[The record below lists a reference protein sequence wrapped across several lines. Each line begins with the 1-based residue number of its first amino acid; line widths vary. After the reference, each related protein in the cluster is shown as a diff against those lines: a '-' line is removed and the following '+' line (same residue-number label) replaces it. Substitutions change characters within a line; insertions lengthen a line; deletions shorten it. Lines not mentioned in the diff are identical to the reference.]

1 MIVHVFIYPILVL
14 TWVAPHL
21 ARARGKVLGW
31 MNAAKLP
38 LAAARKLS
46 SIVCCKCDD
55 AQDIK
60 MNVYLHYQVV
70 IIKAELRNASNACRK
85 VVELGASKTIIL
97 VDVCCCNSMTAR
109 WIAMNSCIN
118 DIHSI
123 VNEAPP

>member
-1 MIVHVFIYPILVL
+1 MIVHVFIYLILVL

-21 ARARGKVLGW
+21 ARARGKILGW
-31 MNAAKLP
+31 MNASKLP
-38 LAAARKLS
+38 LAAAQKLP

-70 IIKAELRNASNACRK
+70 IIKAEQRNASNACRK

>member
-1 MIVHVFIYPILVL
+1 
-14 TWVAPHL
+14 
-21 ARARGKVLGW
+21 

-38 LAAARKLS
+38 LAAARKVS
-46 SIVCCKCDD
+46 SIVRCKRADV
-55 AQDIK
+55 QDIK